1 MTLSLDKIVVRFSF
15 PIIIGAYVVYRIY
28 ENQTKKQYIDLER
41 LREAGL

>member
-1 MTLSLDKIVVRFSF
+1 MTLGLEKLVKFSF